1 MREPEGQSVDSWGW
15 GRFKIIMDY
24 YQCISS
30 MYQCISMH
38 IIFTPK
44 YVMSHPCVCGWSVLL
59 ALPAGSSWWVRSD
72 TVSIKNNQTR
82 HVCNSSRNRINL
94 HSHQLEIAQIVNMS
108 EIEKLH
114 FKENEG
120 FLLASCPQAGHR
132 QGWLMS
138 CLLLPGKIPRPAPFH
153 RKMLVPYGNLTLK
166 QNHA

>member
-30 MYQCISMH
+30 MYQCISMP

-44 YVMSHPCVCGWSVLL
+44 YVMSHPYVCGWSVLL

-94 HSHQLEIAQIVNMS
+94 HSHQLEIAQIVFFEHDGNRK
-108 EIEKLH
+108 IALQRKLR
-114 FKENEG
+114 FPCC
-120 FLLASCPQAGHR
+120 LLSPGRA
-132 QGWLMS
+132 QGWLV
-138 CLLLPGKIPRPAPFH
+138 LLPGKIPLPAPFH
-153 RKMLVPYGNLTLK
+153 RKMLVPYGNLTLN